1 MSQAITPFN
10 QSKFIEI
17 WNHLSAPRKAGLAAI
32 IAAAVTGLIF
42 FSTWVQTPEYSTA
55 FTDLQ
60 AEDGGAII
68 SYLKENNIP
77 YEVANDGKTI
87 RVPSSQ
93 VHEIRLTLA
102 GQGLPS
108 KGTVGFELFDTTNL
122 GMTDFTQQVNYQ
134 RALEGELART
144 ISSLSAVR
152 NARVHIVVPQPTL
165 FSKDEKKTTAS
176 VVVDLESGKQL
187 KQEQVMAITHLV
199 SSAVEGLSP
208 ENLALIDMNGN
219 ILADGS
225 TLEANAP
232 MALTTTQLEAQ
243 HNFERNLE
251 QRIKTMLENV
261 LGPNKAVVGV
271 TAVMNWDQV
280 QTESESYQPGEDGKG
295 IIRSSRYITE
305 TQTDNTGSTGGVPG
319 TDTNIPDAAST
330 YQTAISDTN
339 PSGYIRTD
347 LTTNYEISRSVS
359 HIIPATGKIE
369 RLSVSVIIDNIT
381 DTTTINAIQ
390 QATVAAAGIDQTR
403 GDVLNVSSVPFD
415 RSFYT
420 EQEATVE
427 TAQQREFYLKLAQW
441 GAIALALL
449 ALFFVVRGIQR
460 SLYPQPV
467 KTVQIAQQEMPTIPT
482 TPIDPRTALLE
493 EVTRASATG
502 DNQIPGLDTIGPP
515 AFDTQ
520 QQAAAEK
527 AQMLR
532 QLQLMAKSRPDT
544 LAQIIQF
551 WLAEEE
557 NNK

>member
-10 QSKFIEI
+10 QTKLVDI
-17 WNHLSAPRKAGLAAI
+17 WNQLSTPRKAGLATL
-32 IAAAVTGLIF
+32 IAAAVAGLIF

-55 FTDLQ
+55 FTDLK
-60 AEDGGAII
+60 AEDGAAVIE
-68 SYLKENNIP
+68 YLKENNIP

-87 RVPSSQ
+87 RVPTSQ
-93 VHEIRLTLA
+93 VHEVRLTLA

-165 FSKDEKKTTAS
+165 FSDDEKETTAS
-176 VVVDLESGKQL
+176 VVIDLESGQQL
-187 KQEQVMAITHLV
+187 NREQVLAITHLV

-225 TLEANAP
+225 AMETAAP
-232 MALTTTQLEAQ
+232 MALTATQLEAQ
-243 HNFERNLE
+243 HNFERSLE

-280 QTESESYQPGEDGKG
+280 QTESETYQPGGDGYG
-295 IIRSSRYITE
+295 VIRSSRYITE
-305 TQTDNTGSTGGVPG
+305 TQTGDNDTTGGIPG
-319 TDTNIPDAAST
+319 TASNIPDAAST
-330 YQTAISDTN
+330 YQTAISGTN
-339 PSGYIRTD
+339 GSGYIRTD

-359 HIIPATGKIE
+359 HIVPAAGKIE
-369 RLSVSVIIDNIT
+369 RLSVSVIVDNIT
-381 DTTTINAIQ
+381 DTITINAIQ
-390 QATVAAAGIDQTR
+390 QATVAAAGIDQAR

-427 TAQQREFYLKLAQW
+427 TVQQREFYLKLAQW

-460 SLYPQPV
+460 SLYPKPP
-467 KTVQIAQQEMPTIPT
+467 KTVEMVQQRDMPTIPT
-482 TPIDPRTALLE
+482 PPIDPRTALLE
-493 EVTRASATG
+493 EVSRANATG
-502 DNQIPGLDTIGPP
+502 LGDQIPGLDTIGPP
-515 AFDTQ
+515 TFDSQ

-532 QLQLMAKSRPDT
+532 QLQLIAKNKPDT

-551 WLAEEE
+551 WMSEEE
-557 NNK
+557 K